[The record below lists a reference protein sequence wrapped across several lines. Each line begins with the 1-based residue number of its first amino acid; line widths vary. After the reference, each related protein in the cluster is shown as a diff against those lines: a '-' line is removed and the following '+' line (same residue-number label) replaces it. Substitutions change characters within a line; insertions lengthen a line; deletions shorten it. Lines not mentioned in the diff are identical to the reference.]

1 MFENLLFRSDPPHPM
16 KKLVVLL
23 NVVLI
28 GIFVATLSAQNS
40 RNTRFMSVDELRP
53 GMKGV
58 GRTVFE
64 GTAITEFQAE
74 IMGVLKNVQPKQD
87 LILARLSG
95 GPLEK
100 TGVIAG
106 MSGSPVYI
114 DGRLIGAVAYSFPFA
129 KDPIAGIQP
138 IGQMLDILEP
148 RGVAAPRAASVL
160 SAEQIVPAQTPAA
173 FVSGLLE
180 KVRNGASIQETLSY
194 PSAPV
199 PATGGSLTHIQTP
212 LSISGVTPAA
222 MQQFAPFFGAF
233 GFSMVQ
239 AGTSGGAGRLPTTP
253 SKRLEPGFSVNA
265 HLVSG
270 DLDISANG
278 TVTHVDGD
286 KVYAFGHPFLSA
298 GPLDLPMT
306 NAYVISSLAKLDSSS
321 KVAVPVEVV
330 GAFRQDR
337 ATGILGSMAEK
348 SSTIPLTINI
358 KSGTVTTPYKLEV
371 VNDRFLTPLLTA
383 LSIMNAITATERSLG
398 EITLS
403 VTGKLQLKN
412 SEPVNISNISTGDGN
427 GPTMASM
434 AAIAP
439 LQYLLASGFDGGLIE
454 KMDLEVVTTDRKT
467 SATLEQISVDRN
479 EARPGDK
486 VTLTALLRGTR
497 GETFVEQYP
506 IVIPAGL
513 SAGRIQ
519 ILVGDGGTVTASE
532 LRRGATGAPPG
543 LAAAVRELNKLRKN
557 DRLYVK
563 IVSNEPGV
571 VISGEEFPSL
581 PPSMIA
587 LLDSNRASTRSVAPL
602 SQSTV
607 AEYELPASKY
617 VLQGQRSLTL
627 TVKP

>member
-1 MFENLLFRSDPPHPM
+1 M
-16 KKLVVLL
+16 KKLTAI
-23 NVVLI
+23 LI
-28 GIFVATLSAQNS
+28 LTFLACAVIASGQNS
-40 RNTRFMSVDELRP
+40 RNARFMTVDELRP

-64 GTAITEFQAE
+64 GTAIQEFQAE

-100 TGVIAG
+100 TGVIQG

-138 IGQMLDILEP
+138 IGQMLDILDP
-148 RGVAAPRAASVL
+148 RGVGAPRASTV

-173 FVSGLLE
+173 FVFRLLD
-180 KVRNGASIQETLSY
+180 KVRNGATIQEALSY
-194 PSAPV
+194 PAAPIPV
-199 PATGGSLTHIQTP
+199 TGGSLAHIQTP
-212 LSISGVTPAA
+212 LAISGMTPAA
-222 MQQFAPFFGAF
+222 MQQFAPFFNTY
-233 GFSMVQ
+233 GFSPVQ
-239 AGTSGGAGRLPTTP
+239 SGASGGASRLPSSP
-253 SKRLEPGFSVNA
+253 SKRLEPGSAVSA
-265 HLVSG
+265 QLVSG

-278 TVTHVDGD
+278 TVTYVDGD

-306 NAYVISSLAKLDSSS
+306 NAYIISSLAKLDSSS
-321 KVAVPVEVV
+321 KIAVPVDVV

-348 SSTIPLTINI
+348 ASPIPLTITI
-358 KSGTVTTPYKLEV
+358 KAGGATTPYKLEV
-371 VNDRFLTPLLTA
+371 VNDRYLTPLLTA
-383 LSIMNAITATERSLG
+383 LSVMNAITATERSLG
-398 EITLS
+398 EITMS

-412 SEPVNISNISTGDGN
+412 SEPVNIANISSGDGN
-427 GPTMASM
+427 GPTMAAM

-439 LQYLLASGFDGGLIE
+439 LQYLLASGFDGNLIE
-454 KMDLEVVTTDRKT
+454 KMDLEVVTIDRKT

-486 VTLTALLRGTR
+486 VTLSARLRGTN

-506 IVIPAGL
+506 LTIPAGL
-513 SAGRIQ
+513 PAGRIQ
-519 ILVGDGGTVTASE
+519 ILVGDGSSITASE

-571 VISGEEFPSL
+571 VISGEEYPSL

-587 LLDSNRASTRSVAPL
+587 LLDTNRASTRSVAAL
-602 SQSTV
+602 ANSTV
-607 AEYELPASKY
+607 GEYELPQSKY

>member
-1 MFENLLFRSDPPHPM
+1 M
-16 KKLVVLL
+16 KKLAALL
-23 NVVLI
+23 
-28 GIFVATLSAQNS
+28 IFTTVTLWGQSP
-40 RNTRFMSVDELRP
+40 RNTRFMSVDEIRP

-64 GTAITEFQAE
+64 GTVIQEFQAE

-100 TGVIAG
+100 TGVIQG

-114 DGRLIGAVAYSFPFA
+114 DGRMIGAVAYSFPFA

-138 IGQMLDILEP
+138 IGQMLDILDP
-148 RGVAAPRAASVL
+148 RGVAAPRVAAAAA
-160 SAEQIVPAQTPAA
+160 AELIVPEQTPAA

-180 KVRNGASIQETLSY
+180 KVRNGATLQEALAF
-194 PSAPV
+194 PSGLV
-199 PATGGSLTHIQTP
+199 PAGGGSLTRIQTP
-212 LSISGVTPAA
+212 LSVSGVTPTA
-222 MQQFAPFFGAF
+222 MQAFAPLFGAY

-239 AGTSGGAGRLPTTP
+239 SGTSGGAAYLPSRP
-253 SKRLEPGFSVNA
+253 SNRLEPGSAVNA

-306 NAYVISSLAKLDSSS
+306 SAYVISTLAKLDSSS
-321 KVAVPVEVV
+321 KLAVPVDVV

-358 KSGTVTTPYKLEV
+358 KAGTLNTPYKLEI
-371 VNDRFLTPLLTA
+371 VNDRYLTPLLTA

-398 EITLS
+398 EITMS
-403 VTGKLQLKN
+403 VTGKLQLRN

-427 GPTMASM
+427 GATMASM

-439 LQYLLASGFDGGLIE
+439 LQYLLASGFDGSLIE
-454 KMDLEVVTTDRKT
+454 KMELEVVTSDRKT
-467 SATLEQISVDRN
+467 SATLEQISLDRN
-479 EARPGDK
+479 EARPGET

-506 IVIPAGL
+506 VVIPAGL
-513 SAGRIQ
+513 PAGRIQ
-519 ILVGDGGTVTASE
+519 IFVGDGGTVTASE
-532 LRRGATGAPPG
+532 MRRGSTGAPPG

-563 IVSNEPGV
+563 IVSNQPGV
-571 VISGEEFPSL
+571 VISGEELPSL

-587 LLDSNRASTRSVAPL
+587 LLDTPRASTRSVAPL

-607 AEYELPASKY
+607 GEYEMPPSKY